1 MVPGEE
7 EEEFMQQDDV
17 SDEADVASGAET
29 SVSGRSVS
37 RLIGDLSDS
46 EEEMDDAE
54 GEEEEEELECGQH
67 FVSPTVEGEELS
79 GKRARI
85 EERGSESEGSLQI
98 ALSGD
103 SELES
108 ASSPGPKRWQKG
120 SKQGRE
126 SKSME

>member
-1 MVPGEE
+1 M
-7 EEEFMQQDDV
+7 
-17 SDEADVASGAET
+17 
-29 SVSGRSVS
+29 
-37 RLIGDLSDS
+37 
-46 EEEMDDAE
+46 
-54 GEEEEEELECGQH
+54 
-67 FVSPTVEGEELS
+67 EGEELS
-79 GKRARI
+79 AKRARI
-85 EERGSESEGSLQI
+85 EEKGSESEGSLQI